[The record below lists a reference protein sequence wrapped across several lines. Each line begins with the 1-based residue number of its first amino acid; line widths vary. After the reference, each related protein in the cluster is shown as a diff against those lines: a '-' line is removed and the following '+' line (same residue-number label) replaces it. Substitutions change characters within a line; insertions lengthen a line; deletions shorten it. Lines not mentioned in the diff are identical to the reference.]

1 MKKLLTLKH
10 WQLFCLLIVLPFIL
24 QLTYWSIAIVT
35 MDMKWFFLLFPLVT
49 LLCMAVYLGWIYT
62 LGTQLVKKLPPGVR
76 MNVGVFKILLAIPA
90 VYITSIAVMIGFL
103 PEMPALASDE
113 DAMKT
118 IQLILPLHL
127 FSMFCMF
134 YSIYFN
140 AKALRSAELKRKVS
154 FSDFTGEFFLFWFF
168 PVGIWLL
175 QPRINKL
182 FEAAPERE
190 TGPILYRED

>member
-24 QLTYWSIAIVT
+24 QLIHWSIAIVT

-113 DAMKT
+113 DAMKA

>member
-24 QLTYWSIAIVT
+24 QLIHWSIAIVT

-90 VYITSIAVMIGFL
+90 VYITSIAVMIGFF

-118 IQLILPLHL
+118 I
-127 FSMFCMF
+127 
-134 YSIYFN
+134 
-140 AKALRSAELKRKVS
+140 
-154 FSDFTGEFFLFWFF
+154 
-168 PVGIWLL
+168 
-175 QPRINKL
+175 
-182 FEAAPERE
+182 
-190 TGPILYRED
+190 

>member
-24 QLTYWSIAIVT
+24 QLIHWSIAIVT

-76 MNVGVFKILLAIPA
+76 MNIGVFKILLAIPA
-90 VYITSIAVMIGFL
+90 IYITSIAVMIGFL

-190 TGPILYRED
+190 AGPILYRED

>member
-24 QLTYWSIAIVT
+24 QLIHWSIAIVT

-76 MNVGVFKILLAIPA
+76 MNVGVFKILLTIPA
-90 VYITSIAVMIGFL
+90 VYITVMAVMIGFY

-113 DAMKT
+113 DAMKA